1 MNGAIILQLL
11 NDRFPD
17 IEKVESAPHGF
28 FTLEIPVAHI
38 KEVMQFLKEDTN
50 TNFVF
55 LTDLC
60 AVHYP
65 NQGNREF
72 AVVYHLHNLET
83 NFRMRLKTFV
93 GRDNIDVPSMVDLY
107 SAANW
112 MERETFDFY
121 GINFVGHPN
130 LKRILN
136 MDDMTY
142 HPLRKEYA
150 LEDGTRTD
158 KDDRFFGRDG
168 HEGRSFDHRKSLA
181 KENG

>member
-38 KEVMQFLKEDTN
+38 KEVMQFLKEDPN

>member
-1 MNGAIILQLL
+1 MQLL

-38 KEVMQFLKEDTN
+38 KEVMQFLKEDPN

-142 HPLRKEYA
+142 HPLRKEYP

>member
-1 MNGAIILQLL
+1 VNGAIILQLL

-38 KEVMQFLKEDTN
+38 KEVMQFLKEDPN